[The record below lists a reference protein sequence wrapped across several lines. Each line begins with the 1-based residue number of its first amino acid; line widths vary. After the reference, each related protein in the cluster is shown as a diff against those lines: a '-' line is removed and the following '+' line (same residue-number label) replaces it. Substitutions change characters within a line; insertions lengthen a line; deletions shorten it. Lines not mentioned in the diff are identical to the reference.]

1 MSHSFQGS
9 LDLLNFPQA
18 PTYKLSRRS
27 DLSFQWDPPLGTREL
42 ANSLGVKYPFEE
54 SLEKQMQCAI
64 LEFIESENQTRQP
77 PNRTSS
83 SLFPPMNRTS
93 PGSTSI
99 SSKPFENFANSMTTW
114 NVVTGKL
121 VERKSRRASYDG
133 KKRRKVAAV
142 RRHGACDFH
151 RKQKT
156 EVRWFQSLNQD
167 IIQLLTSKSA
177 HVYPSTASKIDQ
189 RM

>member
-9 LDLLNFPQA
+9 LDLLNSPQA
-18 PTYKLSRRS
+18 PTYKISRRP

-64 LEFIESENQTRQP
+64 LEFIESEDQARKPQ
-77 PNRTSS
+77 NRALSGSS
-83 SLFPPMNRTS
+83 PSMNRTS
-93 PGSTSI
+93 LSSTSI
-99 SSKPFENFANSMTTW
+99 QSKRVEKLANSMTTW
-114 NVVTGKL
+114 NVTTGKP

-156 EVRWFQSLNQD
+156 EVR
-167 IIQLLTSKSA
+167 
-177 HVYPSTASKIDQ
+177 
-189 RM
+189 